1 MQKRVDLFRNL
12 PCQAIDKHA
21 GAKNQDANAK
31 REYFCLQM
39 VDGLIDVS
47 DSLFRKYPVWKPAR
61 GTIDEPTDQ
70 CGDDEELYH
79 GLCRR
84 ASFIKFCAVPFMHIK
99 GVFRSL
105 SCPFHHISLHRFR
118 PLSLLI
124 YCSLHGRPGRTLFE
138 FKAPLMLYIAS
149 GGSGVSTRMPIRHCL
164 LNCIL

>member
-31 REYFCLQM
+31 REYICLQM

-84 ASFIKFCAVPFMHIK
+84 ASFIKFCAVPFMHIELTFSGRASRHPAGGAK
-99 GVFRSL
+99 EFLGVFPVHFITSL
-105 SCPFHHISLHRFR
+105 YTDS
-118 PLSLLI
+118 
-124 YCSLHGRPGRTLFE
+124 GR
-138 FKAPLMLYIAS
+138 
-149 GGSGVSTRMPIRHCL
+149 
-164 LNCIL
+164 